1 MSNDNSFISK
11 DSYLN
16 IYDKVIF
23 HNNIDSENNVL
34 SKEYISDD
42 TRVFIDLDLNTK
54 NQNCIGLFSCYGS
67 IYCEKDF
74 YISDNKSD
82 KYVFVNNEGMI
93 ECNNIKMH
101 DKVLIGDL
109 KKTENQVKNSIV
121 INASDSLIN
130 ANKEGFYITPIR
142 QELSKKILFYNS
154 ETSEITCYDSN
165 IFIGPRGDIG
175 FQGPR
180 GDIGPQGSIGEKGP
194 QGNIGEKGPQG
205 SIGEKGPQGNI
216 GEKGSQGSIGE
227 KGSQGSIGEKGPQGN
242 IGHQGS
248 IGEKGPQGSIG
259 HQGSIGEKGHQ
270 GSIGEKGHQ
279 GSIGEKG
286 PQGSI
291 GHQGSIGLQGIVGTT
306 GPQGIVGT
314 TGPQGIAGD
323 RFSTKSLNLIDISPY
338 TTLLQF
344 QVEKGLS
351 YIPGNSVI
359 VVNSDISVNDPLN
372 SFEGIIYGYNKES
385 GNIII
390 NNIVNIHGVFTG
402 SHYYLVNLDGVD
414 GPQGDVGQIG
424 PEGPV
429 SKKGNIGTIDS
440 IYGDDN
446 IASVGGSSFRTIE
459 AAINAIST
467 NQTIYILPGYYN
479 LREGIIIPDGIIISG
494 MNAQNCII
502 QMLNV
507 TVDTTLIKM
516 KNNCILE
523 NVTLILTSNEHYT
536 LKGIVFEGISGKLYN
551 SVLNINN
558 SPSSSN
564 GISTVI
570 GVECNE
576 IGTIDLLKNSSIN
589 IYSNGN
595 GNKRGVLLSN
605 SSVIKTIDLNIYIA
619 QPISTDSM
627 GSYVGVETADPSNS
641 GSIHLRTTIIET
653 VSPNIGQDYTA
664 SDILQTNP
672 VNNINNSYLI
682 SPGIHIGP
690 GTELIK
696 KTAGGKGFST
706 YSYSTILFYGLKGI
720 ITSTGYLMPFIQ
732 QTSSDI
738 SNIPTYFI
746 IQQTSILCG
755 LSLSLNT
762 APSSTNTTTLLVQY
776 TPISTGIISDT
787 IFTITLT
794 GIELQSS
801 FYNSSLTLNKGDK
814 IHLYL
819 SYSSDNGTNFSSD
832 INAQINLF

>member
-82 KYVFVNNEGMI
+82 KYVFVNNQGMI

-180 GDIGPQGSIGEKGP
+180 GDIGFQGPRGDIGFQGSRGDIGF
-194 QGNIGEKGPQG
+194 QG
-205 SIGEKGPQGNI
+205 SRGDIGFQGPRGDI
-216 GEKGSQGSIGE
+216 GF
-227 KGSQGSIGEKGPQGN
+227 
-242 IGHQGS
+242 QGS

-259 HQGSIGEKGHQ
+259 LQGSIGKT
-270 GSIGEKGHQ
+270 
-279 GSIGEKG
+279 G

-291 GHQGSIGLQGIVGTT
+291 GKTGSQGSIGPQGSIGKTGSQGIA
-306 GPQGIVGT
+306 GT

-414 GPQGDVGQIG
+414 GPQGDIGQIG
-424 PEGPV
+424 PQGPEGPG

-479 LREGIIIPDGIIISG
+479 LREGIIIPDSIIISG
-494 MNAQNCII
+494 MNAQTCII

-507 TVDTTLIKM
+507 TSDTTLIKM

-536 LKGIVFEGISGKLYN
+536 LKGVVFEGTNGKLYN

-570 GVECNE
+570 GIECNE

-595 GNKRGVLLSN
+595 GNKRGILVSN
-605 SSVIKTIDLNIYIA
+605 SNIIKTRDINIYIV

-653 VSPNIGQDYTA
+653 VSPIIGQNYTA

-672 VNNINNSYLI
+672 VNNINNSYLV
-682 SPGIHIGP
+682 SHGIHVGP

-696 KTAGGKGFST
+696 KTAGGKGFNI
-706 YSYSTILFYGLKGI
+706 YSYSTTLFYSLKGT
-720 ITSTGYLMPFIQ
+720 ITNSGYLMPFIQ

-738 SNIPTYFI
+738 SNTPSYFI

-755 LSLSLNT
+755 LIFSLNT
-762 APSSTNTTTLLVQY
+762 PPGSTNTTTLLVQY
-776 TPISTGIISDT
+776 TPISTGIIRDT
-787 IFTITLT
+787 LFTITLT
-794 GIELQSS
+794 DEELQSS

-814 IHLYL
+814 LHLYL
-819 SYSSDNGTNFSSD
+819 SYTSDNGTNFSSD